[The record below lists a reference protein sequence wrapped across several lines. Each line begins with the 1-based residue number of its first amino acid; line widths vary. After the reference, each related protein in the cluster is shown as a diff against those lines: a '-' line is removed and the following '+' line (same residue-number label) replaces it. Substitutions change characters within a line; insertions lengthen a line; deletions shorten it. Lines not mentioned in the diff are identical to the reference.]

1 MKILLFQQH
10 KFGLWNPPDWVAE
23 ELQKRFPQ
31 IEVVHPATSEDVV
44 TEIADAEAAVGATLT
59 PEHLA
64 AARKLR
70 WLHSPAAAVHQ
81 YMYPEFLASPVV
93 LTNGRSVFAAAVA
106 EHVIAMIFAMARQI
120 PSCVRF
126 QIQNTWGQQPLWE
139 SKPGVRDVA
148 GATLGMVGL
157 GAIGS
162 EVVRRAAAL
171 GMNVVAVR
179 EHPEKSA
186 EGVSTVYGSR
196 DLSKLLGQ
204 SDFVVLAAPVTPSTK
219 HLIGAPE
226 LAQMKPTAYLIN
238 VGRGVL
244 IDETALAEALRAKRL
259 AGAGLDVFE
268 EEPLPPSSPLWA
280 LENLLIT
287 PHCGGFVE
295 NLWQRHVAVIS
306 ENLRRYLA
314 GEPLLGLVDKL
325 QGY

>member
-10 KFGLWNPPDWVAE
+10 KFGLWNPPDWVAD

-31 IEVVHPATSEDVV
+31 TQVVHPATPEAVLE
-44 TEIADAEAAVGATLT
+44 EIADAEVAVGATLT
-59 PEHLA
+59 PQHLA

-81 YMYPEFLASPVV
+81 YMYPEFLANAVV

-106 EHVIAMIFAMARQI
+106 EHVIALIFALARQI
-120 PSCVRF
+120 PACVRF
-126 QIQNTWGQQPLWE
+126 QDRNTWGQQLLWE

-148 GATLGMVGL
+148 GATLGMVGM
-157 GAIGS
+157 GAIGV
-162 EVVRRAAAL
+162 EVVRRASAL
-171 GMNVVAVR
+171 GMKVVAVR
-179 EHPEKSA
+179 QHPEKPA
-186 EGVSTVYGSR
+186 EGISAVFGPQ
-196 DLSKLLGQ
+196 DLGKLLAQ
-204 SDFVVLAAPVTPSTK
+204 SDFTVLAAPVTPATK
-219 HLIGAPE
+219 HLIGAAE
-226 LAQMKPTAYLIN
+226 LARMKPDGYLVN

-244 IDETALAEALRAKRL
+244 IDEVSLADALRAKRIV
-259 AGAGLDVFE
+259 GAALDVFE
-268 EEPLPPSSPLWA
+268 EEPLPPGSPLWA

-306 ENLRRYLA
+306 ENLRRYVA
-314 GEPLLGLVDKL
+314 GEPLLGLVDKS